1 MDMEIKEIIRIT
13 GLLKKV
19 NCQKFALISEIAKEM
34 GVKKTALMQYIED
47 NPKLFRLNEVKD
59 GKGNVKGLAVECAYQ
74 TAVENPWTDEWVE
87 AKKKEWE
94 RKVFVSEMNYYGQH
108 EFWYIGTDREDGWF
122 RAGLWRN
129 TPEKIQGL
137 VDAGLVKE
145 AESCYGGFGDCSH
158 WKGLLLTSTV
168 ENALKDAGWELVFP
182 E

>member
-1 MDMEIKEIIRIT
+1 MEIKEIIRIT

-19 NCQKFALISEIAKEM
+19 NCQNFALVSEIAKEM

-47 NPKLFRLNEVKD
+47 NPKLFRLHEVKD
-59 GKGNVKGLAVECAYQ
+59 SKGNAKGLAVECAYQ
-74 TAVENPWTDEWVE
+74 TAVENPWTNEWVE

-94 RKVFVSEMNYYGQH
+94 RKVFVSEMSYYGQH

-137 VDAGLVKE
+137 VDAGLLEEV
-145 AESCYGGFGDCSH
+145 SGVYGGLGDSYN
-158 WKGLLLTSTV
+158 WKGLMLTPKARR
-168 ENALKDAGWELVFP
+168 ALEDAGWETVFP